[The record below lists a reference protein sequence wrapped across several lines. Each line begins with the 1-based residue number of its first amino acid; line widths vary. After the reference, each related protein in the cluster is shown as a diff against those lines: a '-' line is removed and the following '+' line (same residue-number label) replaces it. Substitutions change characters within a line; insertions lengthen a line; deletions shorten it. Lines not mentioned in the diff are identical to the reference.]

1 LSIAARDVGLSNDGV
16 FGGTSMVAATQ
27 DPSGFHIRARPRMDR
42 FVRVPPRYRSP
53 FKCISPR
60 PDIDMAKALAVR
72 LKFCTELKDKR

>member
-1 LSIAARDVGLSNDGV
+1 LSNPVTNVGMSDDG
-16 FGGTSMVAATQ
+16 FLGGTS
-27 DPSGFHIRARPRMDR
+27 GYHIRARPRIDR

-72 LKFCTELKDKR
+72 MKFCTKLKDKW